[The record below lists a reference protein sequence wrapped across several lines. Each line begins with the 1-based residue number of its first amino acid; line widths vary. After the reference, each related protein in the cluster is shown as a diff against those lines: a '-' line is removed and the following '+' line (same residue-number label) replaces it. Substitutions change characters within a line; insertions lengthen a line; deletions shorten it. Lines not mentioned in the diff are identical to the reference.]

1 MSISV
6 RGEIF
11 SSVVAKQ
18 PRSRWQGLA
27 IILIVAIVVLSPEV
41 VLGLTVTDNF
51 RFNMLWPE
59 QFAALMRGGHLYP
72 RWLPHAW
79 EGLGTPAF
87 YFYPP
92 IFFWVTGFFDAATAG
107 ALPSERFVPFAS
119 LLLMFVSGVGMRAWL
134 GARVDPRAAL
144 FGALAFMAA
153 PYHLYDIYCRGALA
167 ESTAYASVPFVML
180 ALARLADS
188 RARYVPVLAVSYG
201 ALLMSHLPTA
211 LLVSLLLIP
220 PYVVWAVR
228 SAANPMRFLALALA
242 GGVIG
247 IGIAAAYL
255 IPALTLLSYVNPGS
269 LTRAFYRPENWF
281 FWTFP
286 AGPMGARM
294 MFVIPVAIGAALLAL
309 GTWLVARKAKEALFW
324 SGLTIVLVVLI
335 AGLLPPF
342 WRLPGLVMVQFPWRG
357 LLLVEFTTIT
367 MLAMARPSL
376 RNPAIL
382 SGAVT
387 LVFAYSVLTLMASH
401 TIWRTRGA
409 GQADNARYIR
419 ASYLDAPE
427 YLPAGVRI
435 KEGAGPDDVE
445 VKLAVVPLARA
456 SDPRANVSASEESDG
471 SMTLTVDAPAP
482 TTIAVRRYYFP
493 NWRVS
498 TASGATIPVSPEPRE
513 HIATFRAPA
522 GKSVLRLEP
531 GAAPNE
537 ILAQTI
543 SLLALALTAL
553 WPLVA
558 RRKAAAA

>member
-6 RGEIF
+6 RSETF
-11 SSVVAKQ
+11 SSAMPGK
-18 PRSRWQGLA
+18 PRRDRFGLA
-27 IILIVAIVVLSPEV
+27 IIVLVAIALMSPEL

-59 QFAALMRGGHLYP
+59 QFGALMRGGHLYP
-72 RWLPHAW
+72 RWLPQAW

-92 IFFWVTGFFDAATAG
+92 IFFWATGIFDTLTAG
-107 ALPSERFVPFAS
+107 ALSSERFVPFAS
-119 LLLMFVSGVGMRAWL
+119 LLLMLVSGLGMRAWL
-134 GARVDPRAAL
+134 RTKVEERTAL
-144 FGALAFMAA
+144 FGAVVFMAA

-167 ESTAYASVPFVML
+167 EATAYASVPFVML
-180 ALARLADS
+180 ALARVAEG
-188 RARYVPVLAVSYG
+188 RARWVPVLALSYG

-220 PYVVWAVR
+220 PYVAWTVR
-228 SAANPMRFLALALA
+228 SVARPARFLGLALA
-242 GGVIG
+242 GGAIG

-255 IPALTLLSYVNPGS
+255 IPALTLLPYVNPGS

-294 MFVIPVAIGAALLAL
+294 MFIIPVAVGAALVAIGTCL
-309 GTWLVARKAKEALFW
+309 GTRKEKEALFW
-324 SGLTIVLVVLI
+324 AGLTIVLVALI
-335 AGLLPPF
+335 AGLVPPF

-367 MLAMARPSL
+367 MLAVTTPSL
-376 RNPAIL
+376 RNPIVLA
-382 SGAVT
+382 GAVT
-387 LVFAYSVLTLMASH
+387 ISFAYAVLAMMAGH
-401 TIWRTRGA
+401 TIWRTWA
-409 GQADNARYIR
+409 GQADNARFIR

-456 SDPRANVSASEESDG
+456 SDRRAMVSASEAIDG
-471 SMTLTVDAPAP
+471 SMTLTIDGPAP
-482 TTIAVRRYYFP
+482 TVIAVRRYYFP

-498 TASGATIPVSPEPRE
+498 AADGTTFPVVPEPRE

-531 GAAPNE
+531 GSAPNE
-537 ILAQTI
+537 ILARTV
-543 SLLALALTAL
+543 SLVALALTAL
-553 WPLVA
+553 WAFVA